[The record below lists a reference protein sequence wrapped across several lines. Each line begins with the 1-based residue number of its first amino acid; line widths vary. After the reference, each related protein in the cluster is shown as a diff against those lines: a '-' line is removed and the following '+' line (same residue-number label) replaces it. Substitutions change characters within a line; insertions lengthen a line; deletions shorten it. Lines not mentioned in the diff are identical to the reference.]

1 MGIDSC
7 VKSLQSFIG
16 NRRGKMKF
24 MLILATFLVLW
35 DVSHACLNPCNGV
48 TAATCT
54 APCFTC
60 GLCSAKCCQS
70 LFGRT
75 EIDRFLLPCLSGRE
89 DDEVTSDLGP
99 ALNELD
105 MQSFAVCNNDGE
117 PGLTW
122 DEVDLCVTTF
132 GHFFKDVNIPTL
144 EDFEHFDTNAD
155 GVLFYE
161 EWLKALGNH

>member
-1 MGIDSC
+1 
-7 VKSLQSFIG
+7 
-16 NRRGKMKF
+16 MKF
-24 MLILATFLVLW
+24 ILILATFLVLW

-89 DDEVTSDLGP
+89 ADEVTSDLDP
-99 ALNELD
+99 ALNELE

-122 DEVDLCVTTF
+122 DEVDLCVVRYTQKLLYF
-132 GHFFKDVNIPTL
+132 VLSK
-144 EDFEHFDTNAD
+144 
-155 GVLFYE
+155 VLFM
-161 EWLKALGNH
+161 

>member
-1 MGIDSC
+1 MGEHQRI
-7 VKSLQSFIG
+7 
-16 NRRGKMKF
+16 KMKLI
-24 MLILATFLVLW
+24 LILATLLLATFEAAN
-35 DVSHACLNPCNGV
+35 ACINPCNGV

-75 EIDRFLLPCLSGRE
+75 EIDRFLLPCLSGRQDADG
-89 DDEVTSDLGP
+89 DDEVTSDLDP
-99 ALNELD
+99 ALNELE

-132 GHFFKDVNIPTL
+132 GHFFKDVNIPTP

>member
-1 MGIDSC
+1 
-7 VKSLQSFIG
+7 
-16 NRRGKMKF
+16 MKF
-24 MLILATFLVLW
+24 ILILATFLVLW

-89 DDEVTSDLGP
+89 DDEVTSDLDP
-99 ALNELD
+99 ALNELE

-122 DEVDLCVTTF
+122 DEVDLCVVRHTKSYSNSYCLKYFLCRLHLDTF
-132 GHFFKDVNIPTL
+132 SKMSIFPRRRISSILIPTL
-144 EDFEHFDTNAD
+144 TE
-155 GVLFYE
+155 FYST
-161 EWLKALGNH
+161 KNG